1 MGQKKLMDNGALAGA
16 SRGLRPAPASA
27 GPMPPAAGLP
37 AIDLAPLLQ
46 PEGATPAAQQAVARQ
61 LAEAS
66 ADLGAFY
73 VLNTGIGA
81 AQRAAA
87 FAATA
92 AFFGLPAAAK
102 QAFAVDP
109 SDMNARGFA
118 RGFMP
123 MGGESGGQV
132 HEVKEGYAY
141 GFDWPRGTPP
151 ENKLQGPNRW
161 PAEAAGFDAEVRA
174 PSLAA
179 RFCAA
184 TAAGSTER
192 AGCARRPSERR

>member
-1 MGQKKLMDNGALAGA
+1 
-16 SRGLRPAPASA
+16 
-27 GPMPPAAGLP
+27 MPPPAGLP
-37 AIDLAPLLQ
+37 AIDLAPLLR

-161 PAEAAGFDAEVRA
+161 PTEAAGFDAEVRD
-174 PSLAA
+174 PSLWQ
-179 RFCAA
+179 RDLCCAGRA
-184 TAAGSTER
+184 DRAG
-192 AGCARRPSERR
+192 GCARRPSERR

>member
-1 MGQKKLMDNGALAGA
+1 
-16 SRGLRPAPASA
+16 
-27 GPMPPAAGLP
+27 MPPPAGLP
-37 AIDLAPLLQ
+37 AIDLAPLLR

-123 MGGESGGQV
+123 MGGESGGQA
-132 HEVKEGYAY
+132 HEVKEGFAY

-161 PAEAAGFDAEVRA
+161 PTEAAGFDAEVRD

-179 RFCAA
+179 RFVLRWQ
-184 TAAGSTER
+184 GRQGGR